1 MVASGRNPFDFSR
14 LQNASLESDKVEKF
28 QGGNLMKRFFR
39 LMLAAD
45 DGGSGGGPADAAD
58 DKKPT
63 VEPKEDP
70 KKDPASGSPDQTELE
85 KTKKELAELKA
96 REAAAE
102 KARKDAERQKM
113 SDDER
118 KAAELKDL
126 QDNLVKQNR
135 IVQLQKAGLDEEYL
149 ALVAGS
155 TAEEVEQSGALLAKL
170 VAKVKADTEA
180 EVKKGIAQTGA
191 PGSGGPATTKV
202 DSKTFFKNILGRK

>member
-1 MVASGRNPFDFSR
+1 
-14 LQNASLESDKVEKF
+14 
-28 QGGNLMKRFFR
+28 MKRFFR